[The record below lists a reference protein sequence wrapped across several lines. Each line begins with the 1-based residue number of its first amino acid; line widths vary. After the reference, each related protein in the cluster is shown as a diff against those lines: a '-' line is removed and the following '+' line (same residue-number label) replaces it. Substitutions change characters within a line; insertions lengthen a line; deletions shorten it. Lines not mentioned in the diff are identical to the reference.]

1 VKEQAL
7 LITAQKKSIG
17 IKMTDYYSRLKE
29 VFSNLQSKLQGDYA
43 IRPDNVFQEGNHE
56 CQEMIGQLVDK
67 IVLPGSRI
75 IGSEHIRD
83 LYERSRRGESCLLLV
98 EHYSNF
104 DYPIIFRFFEN
115 DPRLGQEVAR
125 SLIPIQGMKLSDE
138 ESVTSAFTHSYST
151 IVIYP
156 SRSIDSVNDPEKK
169 AEIRKFSTP
178 INHAAMRELT
188 EKKYH
193 GNIILV
199 FPSGTRYRPWDPES
213 KKGVREIFTYLK
225 SFENILFLGI
235 NGNIMKPHQSNDMN
249 ADVKSIEEDLI
260 ILTASPVIKGKEF
273 RKQKIA
279 ETPNDYDSKQ
289 YVVDQVM
296 AELEKIHNETEAIR
310 DTEMNK

>member
-1 VKEQAL
+1 
-7 LITAQKKSIG
+7 
-17 IKMTDYYSRLKE
+17 MTDYYSQLKE
-29 VFSNLQSKLQGDYA
+29 VFSKLQYKLQGDYE
-43 IRPDNVFQEGNHE
+43 IRPDNVFQDGNHE
-56 CQEMIGQLVDK
+56 CQELIGQLVDK

-75 IGSEHIRD
+75 LGSENIRD
-83 LYERSRRGESCLLLV
+83 LYERSQKGESCLLLV

-104 DYPIIFRFFEN
+104 DYPIIFRFFEK
-115 DPRLGQEVAR
+115 DPLLGQEVAR

-138 ESVTSAFTHSYST
+138 ESVTSAFTQSYST

-156 SRSIDSVNDPEKK
+156 SRSIDSVKDPKEK

-193 GNIILV
+193 GRIILV

-213 KKGVREIFTYLK
+213 KRGVREIFTYLK

-235 NGNIMKPHQSNDMN
+235 NGNIMKPHQSGDMN
-249 ADVKSIEEDLI
+249 IDVKTIKEDLV
-260 ILTASPVIKGKEF
+260 ILTASKVIKGKEF
-273 RKQKIA
+273 RKVKIT
-279 ETPNDYDSKQ
+279 ETPDAYDSKQ

-296 AELEKIHNETEAIR
+296 AELEKIHDKTEEIR
-310 DTEMNK
+310 VKEKKN

>member
-1 VKEQAL
+1 M
-7 LITAQKKSIG
+7 S
-17 IKMTDYYSRLKE
+17 DYYSQLRM
-29 VFSNLQSKLQGDYA
+29 VFSELQAELQGDYE
-43 IRPDNVFQEGNHE
+43 IRPDNVYQEGNHT
-56 CQEMIGQLVDK
+56 CQALIGRLVDE

-75 IGSEHIRD
+75 IGSEHIKD
-83 LYERSRRGESCLLLV
+83 LYERSQKGESCLLLV

-115 DPRLGQEVAR
+115 DPLLGQDVAR
-125 SLIPIQGMKLSDE
+125 SLIPIQGMKLSDK

-156 SRSIDSVNDPEKK
+156 SRSIDSVRDPDKK
-169 AEIRKFSTP
+169 AEIRKISTP

-188 EKKYH
+188 DRKYH
-193 GNIILV
+193 GQMILV

-235 NGNIMKPHQSNDMN
+235 NGNIMKPHQSDDMN
-249 ADVKSIEEDLI
+249 ADVKAIEEDLV

-273 RKQKIA
+273 RKERIA
-279 ETPNDYDSKQ
+279 QTPEGEDSKQ
-289 YVVDQVM
+289 FVVDQVM
-296 AELEKIHNETEAIR
+296 VELEKIHNSTEKIR
-310 DTEMNK
+310 IREMKN